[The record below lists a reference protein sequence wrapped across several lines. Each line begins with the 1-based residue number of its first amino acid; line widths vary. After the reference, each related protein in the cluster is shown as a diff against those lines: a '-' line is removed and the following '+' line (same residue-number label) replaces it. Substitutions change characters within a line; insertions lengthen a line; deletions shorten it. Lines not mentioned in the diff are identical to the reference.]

1 MFEIRFDEDGLIR
14 LTGRL
19 DAAESP
25 RAKSFLEAVDR
36 ATVVDFAELQYISS
50 AGLGVLFAAQK
61 RLMGSGGGLKLVN
74 LNPHIR
80 EVFQIAG
87 FDTIF
92 QIE

>member
-1 MFEIRFDEDGLIR
+1 LFEIRFDDDGRIR
-14 LTGRL
+14 LAGRL

-25 RAKSFLEAVDR
+25 RAKSFLESVDR
-36 ATVVDFAELQYISS
+36 AAVVDFAELQYISS
-50 AGLGVLFAAQK
+50 AGLGVLFATQK
-61 RLMGSGGGLKLVN
+61 RLMGSGGGLRLVN

-92 QIE
+92 EID